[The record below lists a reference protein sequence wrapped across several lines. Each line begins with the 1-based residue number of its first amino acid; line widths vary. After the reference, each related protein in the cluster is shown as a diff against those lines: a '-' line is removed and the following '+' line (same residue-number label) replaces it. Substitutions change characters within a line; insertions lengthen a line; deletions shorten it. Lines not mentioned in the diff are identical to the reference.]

1 MEARYDGRSSLCCLT
16 NGENGLI
23 AAGIKATSRRYN
35 REAIMS
41 PKAPLL
47 NGCLALSAPGSE
59 IAMHHTFRRWPA
71 PLLLGFAEERISTL
85 SVAAR
90 A

>member
-1 MEARYDGRSSLCCLT
+1 
-16 NGENGLI
+16 
-23 AAGIKATSRRYN
+23 
-35 REAIMS
+35 MS
-41 PKAPLL
+41 PKAPSLKD
-47 NGCLALSAPGSE
+47 ALPAPGSE
-59 IAMHHTFRRWPA
+59 IAMHHIFRLWPA

>member
-1 MEARYDGRSSLCCLT
+1 MEETAF
-16 NGENGLI
+16 I
-23 AAGIKATSRRYN
+23 AVGIKATSRRYN

-59 IAMHHTFRRWPA
+59 IAMHHTFRRRPA

-85 SVAAR
+85 SVVAQA
-90 A
+90 